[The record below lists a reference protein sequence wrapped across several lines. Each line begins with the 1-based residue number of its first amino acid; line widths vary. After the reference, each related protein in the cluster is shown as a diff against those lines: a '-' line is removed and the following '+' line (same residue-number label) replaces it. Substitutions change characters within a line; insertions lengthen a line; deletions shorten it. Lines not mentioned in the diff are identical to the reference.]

1 MINMWFRVASGL
13 LLFASSCHFSSFFS
27 CPVLSSP
34 VLSCPVLSC
43 PVLSCPVLSC
53 PVLSCPVLS
62 CPVLSFLSL
71 VLLLHLRTLW
81 GYRRLAVG
89 CYFPCK
95 ILEDSC
101 GLQSYFFARFEA
113 SVCFTHQFGHANTF
127 ENDACNFSVQHL
139 ALCDRP
145 RKLKSYRY
153 QLASR
158 LPYQLLC
165 LYDFVSVMPKMQLCL
180 GRLRLLSQEASR
192 TYKSDARKPCLGS
205 FIILFQTTV
214 AKGQNKCTYGKGMV
228 IFAFHI
234 LLSSCH
240 HK

>member
-1 MINMWFRVASGL
+1 MINMWFRVAICQQL
-13 LLFASSCHFSSFFS
+13 SFFIFLFLS
-27 CPVLSSP
+27 CPL
-34 VLSCPVLSC
+34 LSCPVLSC

-53 PVLSCPVLS
+53 PVLSCPV
-62 CPVLSFLSL
+62 LSL

-165 LYDFVSVMPKMQLCL
+165 LYDFVSVMPKMQ
-180 GRLRLLSQEASR
+180 RS
-192 TYKSDARKPCLGS
+192 TPP
-205 FIILFQTTV
+205 IIPRSLKDLQV
-214 AKGQNKCTYGKGMV
+214 
-228 IFAFHI
+228 
-234 LLSSCH
+234 
-240 HK
+240 